1 MTIAHL
7 HLSPFTIPSRLPG
20 EVVVHESIRGLLR
33 PAAAEFLGSALFVFI
48 CCGTGVTTVKYQIVG
63 NVTIGIALTFGLTI
77 FVLCYTIGHISGGHL
92 NFAVTFTFALLRK
105 ISLLKAGLYFL
116 AQWLG
121 GMVGIGFLVLITP
134 DSWQKSCYANNV
146 IHPELTVGH
155 AFVVEFVLT
164 FFLMFVI
171 MAACDTNKSNQTLV
185 PLAIGLAVF
194 CAHMIALPIDGC
206 SINPT
211 RTFASAVAASGVST
225 CNAWANHWVFWL
237 GPIMGASMAGIL
249 YEYVFWEGQHAP
261 HTPPHTVSQSP
272 SPCMAAAHVRS
283 ARYYGCAVQQEATK
297 STPSSTW
304 SALAHARRNT
314 AVCRYHC
321 SLSPTIFPLL
331 APAVQYITKK
341 KE

>member
-1 MTIAHL
+1 MSDL
-7 HLSPFTIPSRLPG
+7 RLSLPCVCSAPS
-20 EVVVHESIRGLLR
+20 EIVVHESLRGLLR

-77 FVLCYTIGHISGGHL
+77 FVLAYTIGHISGGHL

-105 ISLLKAGLYFL
+105 ISILKAGLYFL

-134 DSWQKSCYANNV
+134 DSWQKSCFANNV
-146 IHPELTVGH
+146 IHPELTVAH

-164 FFLMFVI
+164 FFLMFVV

-225 CNAWANHWVFWL
+225 CNAWANHWVFWF

-249 YEYVFWEGQHAP
+249 YEYCFHEGGYKVDALIDMYIHP
-261 HTPPHTVSQSP
+261 KK
-272 SPCMAAAHVRS
+272 RS
-283 ARYYGCAVQQEATK
+283 
-297 STPSSTW
+297 
-304 SALAHARRNT
+304 
-314 AVCRYHC
+314 
-321 SLSPTIFPLL
+321 
-331 APAVQYITKK
+331 
-341 KE
+341 